1 MGSHQVVMGAKVFEK
16 PSDFIFMAWL
26 LDYIVKMEEAVSSET
41 LVLVYST
48 TWHDM
53 QDNVIWGE
61 L

>member
-48 TWHDM
+48 T
-53 QDNVIWGE
+53 
-61 L
+61 